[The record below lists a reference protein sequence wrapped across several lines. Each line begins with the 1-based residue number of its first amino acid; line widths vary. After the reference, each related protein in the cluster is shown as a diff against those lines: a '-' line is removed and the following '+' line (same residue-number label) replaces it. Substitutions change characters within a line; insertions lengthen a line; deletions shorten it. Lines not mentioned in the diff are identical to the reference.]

1 MKQPL
6 PSLFCLFVLFL
17 LTASLSAQEPEY
29 VAKKATTAIELA
41 PDFSDRQ
48 AILKTIENFYIGDH
62 TGSIEHKKLS
72 MHEKGAYRYV
82 NKNGE
87 YAESIFRL
95 DSDNADPNYK
105 EELLSIEIYDK
116 VALARLRLDQFRT
129 ELPEYKLMTLHKIG
143 DDWKITSIT
152 WGFGITH

>member
-1 MKQPL
+1 MKSTFL
-6 PSLFCLFVLFL
+6 PFVLPFIISL
-17 LTASLSAQEPEY
+17 ITLDLSAQE
-29 VAKKATTAIELA
+29 TALQKN
-41 PDFSDRQ
+41 FSDRQ
-48 AILKTIENFYIGDH
+48 EILTTIENFYIGDH
-62 TGSIEHKKLS
+62 TGSIKHKKLS

-82 NKNGE
+82 NKAGE
-87 YAESIFRL
+87 YRESPFQL

-129 ELPEYKLMTLHKIG
+129 ELPEYKLMTLHKAKG
-143 DDWKITSIT
+143 EWKITSIS

>member
-1 MKQPL
+1 MKFPL
-6 PSLFCLFVLFL
+6 QSFFYSLVLVL
-17 LTASLSAQEPEY
+17 LTTSLSAQNSE
-29 VAKKATTAIELA
+29 VASEELSMET
-41 PDFSDRQ
+41 DFSDRK

-82 NKNGE
+82 NRDGE
-87 YAESIFRL
+87 YSESVFRL
-95 DSDNADPNYK
+95 DSDDSDQNYK

-116 VALARLRLDQFRT
+116 LALARLRLDQFKR
-129 ELPEYKLMTLHKIG
+129 EKPEYKLMTLHKANG
-143 DDWKITSIT
+143 MWKITSIS